1 MRRKVI
7 DWLDAFVHERL
18 WTPWSLLVV
27 VALLV
32 AVFEEVRTTIP
43 LQVSG
48 VQDTLY
54 ATSAQVGATLLG
66 FLIAVITL
74 LAVLPNGPL
83 VQRLREQKTLE
94 RAVRLV
100 GRACLAMAALTGAG
114 LAGLLID
121 RQPTSA
127 AERASELGTG
137 SYWVWVLVACVLVA
151 ARLLGSSI
159 VTVIR
164 AVRLALREP

>member
-7 DWLDAFVHERL
+7 DWLDALVHERL
-18 WTPWSLLVV
+18 WTPWSAVVV
-27 VALLV
+27 VALVV
-32 AVFEEVRTTIP
+32 ALFGEVRTTIP

-48 VQDTLY
+48 IQDTLY

-66 FLIAVITL
+66 FLIAVVTL
-74 LAVLPNGPL
+74 LAVLPNSPI

-100 GRACLAMAALTGAG
+100 GRACLAMAAVTGAG

-121 RQPTSA
+121 RPPTTS

-137 SYWVWVLVACVLVA
+137 SYWVWILLACVLVA
-151 ARLLGSSI
+151 ATLLSSSI
-159 VTVIR
+159 VVVIR
-164 AVRLALREP
+164 AVRLALRES